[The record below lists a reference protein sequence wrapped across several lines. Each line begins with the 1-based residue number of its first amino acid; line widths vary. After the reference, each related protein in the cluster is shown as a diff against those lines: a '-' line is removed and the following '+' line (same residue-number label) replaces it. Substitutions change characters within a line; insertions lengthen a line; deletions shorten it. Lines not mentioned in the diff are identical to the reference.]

1 MQNKK
6 QSLIEAIVATIIGL
20 FTSFIIQIFL
30 YPLMGIPISFSQN
43 IIITLVFCL
52 VSIIRGFLVRRM
64 FNRIF
69 NKQYDSKKNN

>member
-69 NKQYDSKKNN
+69 NKQYESKKNN